1 MPKDAYSLFVDE
13 ADSDECFNP
22 LHALDERNKI
32 FLEGLGM
39 GMNGYPV
46 IRDIGQRNSVYDK
59 MLVLTNFLSFY
70 LGLLILTQYF

>member
-1 MPKDAYSLFVDE
+1 
-13 ADSDECFNP
+13 
-22 LHALDERNKI
+22 
-32 FLEGLGM
+32 M